1 MIDNDNAHFLYNPS
15 TYSLSG
21 LNNVAAS
28 TMNATTFTGAL
39 SGNASSATQL
49 QTARNIGGVSFNG
62 TANIDLPGV
71 NTGGNQNT
79 SGTATQA
86 DNINVDEE
94 NSNLSYQVIFSSQ
107 NDSGYNRMRIDTND
121 SQLVYNP
128 STNLLSGLNISASQ
142 INGTFGDINDNAYGA
157 RTVGTGN
164 PTGGNN
170 GDIHYKI

>member
-1 MIDNDNAHFLYNPS
+1 
-15 TYSLSG
+15 
-21 LNNVAAS
+21 
-28 TMNATTFTGAL
+28 MNATTFTGAL

-107 NDSGYNRMRIDTND
+107 NDSGYNRMRIDTDN

-157 RTVGTGN
+157 RTVSQSD
-164 PTGGNN
+164 PTGGSN
-170 GDIHYKI
+170 GDIWYKY

>member
-1 MIDNDNAHFLYNPS
+1 
-15 TYSLSG
+15 
-21 LNNVAAS
+21 
-28 TMNATTFTGAL
+28 MNATTFTGAL

-107 NDSGYNRMRIDTND
+107 NDSGYNRMRIDTDNGH
-121 SQLVYNP
+121 LVYNP

-142 INGTFGDINDNAYGA
+142 INGTFGDISQNAFG
-157 RTVGTGN
+157 TKWLETGN
-164 PTGGNN
+164 PSNSQGSN
-170 GDIHYKI
+170 GDVWYKY